1 MSLPHN
7 QNLILLLIDF
17 FSAESFVIL
26 IHTQW
31 GKIRK
36 KLRNFSLYISCNN
49 TILKVEKIIL
59 FFYDIQNCCANFWNS
74 STLCMLDDFLQRVQV
89 YFCVMSYCV
98 QYCNVCTIVKDE
110 IFSTNQDDAIFI
122 LLPQNIFFF
131 FFCFVFLCVFIV
143 MCWGNSKTQKPGEI
157 SYPNPKTDTQNPNWN
172 PTTCKTRIKNHKIVT
187 RLHCYFCNT
196 YFTKKKTF

>member
-131 FFCFVFLCVFIV
+131 FFCFSLCVYSDV
-143 MCWGNSKTQKPGEI
+143 LGELE
-157 SYPNPKTDTQNPNWN
+157 NPKAGRNKLPKPEDRYPEPKLKPNDVQNPN
-172 PTTCKTRIKNHKIVT
+172 
-187 RLHCYFCNT
+187 
-196 YFTKKKTF
+196 KKP